1 MFDERSEKWF
11 PAGPE
16 EFHVTA
22 LGSHQSY
29 LYAATDDP
37 GAIYRASIP
46 TVQPYAKAATT
57 WGAIKRKMKK
67 REKIHSPLIFLLAC
81 ALLGAG
87 IMLIGTIVGTTIR
100 VSSLRP
106 IIQRIKKGENK

>member
-11 PAGPE
+11 PAGLE

-37 GAIYRASIP
+37 EPSIALQSRPCNPTQKPHHVGARGN
-46 TVQPYAKAATT
+46 K
-57 WGAIKRKMKK
+57 GIKRPN
-67 REKIHSPLIFLLAC
+67 RERDS
-81 ALLGAG
+81 
-87 IMLIGTIVGTTIR
+87 
-100 VSSLRP
+100 
-106 IIQRIKKGENK
+106 

>member
-1 MFDERSEKWF
+1 
-11 PAGPE
+11 
-16 EFHVTA
+16 
-22 LGSHQSY
+22 
-29 LYAATDDP
+29 
-37 GAIYRASIP
+37 
-46 TVQPYAKAATT
+46 
-57 WGAIKRKMKK
+57 MKK